1 MRQQIF
7 QFSAI
12 AAFLSGGTLAVIPLD
27 SIAENVLG
35 VAVAFIVVNVAG
47 LHSQTEMDE
56 KLKQAQ
62 TSADLARQK
71 TQEKQ
76 SQLSQFKKQLGEYIP
91 AS

>member
-35 VAVAFIVVNVAG
+35 VAVAFVVVNVAG
-47 LHSQTEMDE
+47 FL
-56 KLKQAQ
+56 LKPVCEAVR
-62 TSADLARQK
+62 TAETKPRK
-71 TQEKQ
+71 N
-76 SQLSQFKKQLGEYIP
+76 IP
-91 AS
+91 N